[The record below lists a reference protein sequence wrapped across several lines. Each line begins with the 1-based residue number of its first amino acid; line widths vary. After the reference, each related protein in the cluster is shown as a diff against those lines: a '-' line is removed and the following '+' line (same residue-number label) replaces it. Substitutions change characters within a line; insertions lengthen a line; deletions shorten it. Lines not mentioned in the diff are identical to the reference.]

1 MMTILTFQKTI
12 LEWFEKN
19 GRHDL
24 PWRQTQ
30 NPYRILVSE
39 VMLQQTQVD
48 RVIAYCA
55 AFLKK
60 FPTVQKLAEASPAE
74 VLKVWKGLGYNRR
87 ALYLKR
93 AAEMIVR
100 EYRGRFPHDV
110 AEIEA
115 LPGVGHYT
123 ARAVSVF
130 AFNTPEVFIE
140 TNIRRV
146 FINTFFPG
154 RKEVSDAE
162 LMPIIHKALYKKNP
176 RLWYN
181 ALMDYGALALS
192 SITNPNRQSRHYVK
206 QSRFEGS
213 RRYVRAKILDALL
226 KSSALS
232 ESALQK
238 FFLADTFF
246 EPYRERT
253 VFAGILSDLEREGF
267 IERKRSQWRLR
278 SF

>member
-1 MMTILTFQKTI
+1 MTILTFQKTI

-48 RVIAYCA
+48 RVIAYYT

-60 FPTVQKLAEASPAE
+60 FPTVQKLAEASRAE